1 MENMSNN
8 VLLAVIEACGEAL
21 VNRKV
26 HEEKMMDYIKFQDE
40 QREIMCKRIGEL
52 EGRDDEKLKKECEAI
67 ENGASDSEGP
77 LPQTTCPCGDDCDG
91 RCDNFCGGDC
101 VETCTPDGADG

>member
-21 VNRKV
+21 VNRKA
-26 HEEKMMDYIKFQDE
+26 HEEKMMNYINFQDE

-67 ENGASDSEGP
+67 ENGSSDEEDCVP
-77 LPQTTCPCGDDCDG
+77 LTACPCGDDCDG

-101 VETCTPDGADG
+101 VDTCTPDGADG